1 MTTYLING
9 TTPLPLN
16 GSTGWGT
23 LINNALISVDG
34 RFTYTAPNYSLAS
47 NVVGSSLTSLGTL
60 TSLAVS
66 GAATIGGALTVTGN
80 LTVNGTTTTIN
91 STTITTDDVIL
102 TLGGDTA
109 PVADDNKDRG
119 IEFRWHNGSAAKLGF
134 FGYDDST
141 GKLTF
146 IPDATNTSNVFSGTL
161 GTIDVGA
168 VHISGSQIAASNLSN
183 GVTGS
188 GSVVLA
194 TSPTLATPVLGVA
207 SATSVNKVAI
217 TAPATSATLTIA
229 DGKTLTASN
238 TLTFTGTDSSSVA
251 FGTGGTVAYLASP
264 TFTGT
269 PTLPTGTIATTQSAA
284 DSSTK
289 VATTA
294 FVTTADNLKA
304 DIASPTFTGTPLS
317 TTAAVDTNTTQIAT
331 TAYVVGQGYAKLAS
345 PTFTGTPTLPT
356 GTIATT
362 QSANNNTTAVAT
374 TAYVDAADALKAN
387 LASPTL
393 TSPVLISAEE
403 RWNVVAGAPSSTQ
416 NIDIKTSAAW
426 CYTSNTTT
434 GFTPNFRG
442 DGSTTLASLVAVGD
456 SITISISVTNGTTA
470 YVSTAIQID
479 SVSVTPKWLGGSA
492 PTAGNVSSTDVYSYT
507 IIKLDATPTYT
518 VFASQTRFA

>member
-16 GSTGWGT
+16 GSSGWGT
-23 LINNALISVDG
+23 IINNALLSVDG
-34 RFTYTAPNYSLAS
+34 RFTFSAPNYSLAS

-91 STTITTDDVIL
+91 STTLSVDDIVIL
-102 TLGGDTA
+102 LGGDTA

-119 IEFRWHNGSAAKLGF
+119 VKFRWYSGSAKVGF
-134 FGYDDST
+134 FGFDDST
-141 GKLTF
+141 GRFTF
-146 IPDATNTSNVFSGTL
+146 IPDSTDTSDVFSGTL
-161 GTIDVGA
+161 GDIDVNN
-168 VHISGSQIAASNLSN
+168 IYIN
-183 GVTGS
+183 GVAATGS
-188 GSVVLA
+188 G
-194 TSPTLATPVLGVA
+194 
-207 SATSVNKVAI
+207 
-217 TAPATSATLTIA
+217 
-229 DGKTLTASN
+229 
-238 TLTFTGTDSSSVA
+238 
-251 FGTGGTVAYLASP
+251 
-264 TFTGT
+264 
-269 PTLPTGTIATTQSAA
+269 
-284 DSSTK
+284 
-289 VATTA
+289 
-294 FVTTADNLKA
+294 
-304 DIASPTFTGTPLS
+304 
-317 TTAAVDTNTTQIAT
+317 AAVRA
-331 TAYVVGQGYAKLAS
+331 AS

-387 LASPTL
+387 LASPTFTGTPTLPTGTIATTQTAADSSTKVATTAFVTTADNLKANIASPTFTGVPLSTTAAVDTNTTQIATTAYVVGQGYAKLASPTL

-470 YVSTAIQID
+470 YVSNAIQID

-492 PTAGNVSSTDVYSYT
+492 PAAGNVSSTDVYSYT
-507 IIKLDATPTYT
+507 IIKLSATPTYL

>member
-16 GSTGWGT
+16 GSSGWGT
-23 LINNALISVDG
+23 IINNALLSVDG
-34 RFTYTAPNYSLAS
+34 RFTFSAPNYSLAS

-91 STTITTDDVIL
+91 STTLSVDDIVIL
-102 TLGGDTA
+102 LGGDTA

-119 IEFRWHNGSAAKLGF
+119 VKFRWYSGSAKVGF
-134 FGYDDST
+134 FGFDDST
-141 GKLTF
+141 GRFTF
-146 IPDATNTSNVFSGTL
+146 IPDSTDTSDVFSGTL
-161 GTIDVGA
+161 GDIDVNN
-168 VHISGSQIAASNLSN
+168 IYIN
-183 GVTGS
+183 GVAATGS
-188 GSVVLA
+188 GAAVRA
-194 TSPTLATPVLGVA
+194 
-207 SATSVNKVAI
+207 
-217 TAPATSATLTIA
+217 
-229 DGKTLTASN
+229 
-238 TLTFTGTDSSSVA
+238 
-251 FGTGGTVAYLASP
+251 ASP

-269 PTLPTGTIATTQSAA
+269 PTLPTGTIATTQTAA

-304 DIASPTFTGTPLS
+304 NIASPTFTGVPLS

-331 TAYVVGQGYAKLAS
+331 TAYVVGQGYAK
-345 PTFTGTPTLPT
+345 
-356 GTIATT
+356 
-362 QSANNNTTAVAT
+362 
-374 TAYVDAADALKAN
+374 

-470 YVSTAIQID
+470 YVSNAIQID

-492 PTAGNVSSTDVYSYT
+492 PAAGNVSSTDVYSYT
-507 IIKLDATPTYT
+507 IIKLSATPTYL